1 MPLKTLLIL
10 HAASL
15 IAFAQA
21 HSYTQSEIEEGIRRY
36 RISCI
41 GCHGGDGASV
51 TGIDLARGKF
61 RRVSSDEEIVSVIV
75 NGIPGTAMPPTQ
87 IPPIRAYAV
96 VAFLRNMNSPN
107 GAKSIGAA
115 RGDEKRG
122 KDLFAGKGGC
132 ANCHRIRGFGGR
144 SGPDLSEAW
153 LILRPIE
160 IETAMLDPDADYL
173 QFARPFRV
181 VTKDGGISTGLLLN
195 QDTFSVQILDSN
207 GDLSYFPRNELRES
221 GPAKSPM
228 PSYRGKLDAQELADL
243 IAYVGAQRGAQ

>member
-1 MPLKTLLIL
+1 VLPKTLLIL

-21 HSYTQSEIEEGIRRY
+21 HSYSQGEIEEGIRRY

-61 RRVSSDEEIVSVIV
+61 RRVSSDEEIVDVIV

-87 IPPIRAYAV
+87 IPPIRAYAI
-96 VAFLRNMNSPN
+96 VAFLRSMNSPN
-107 GAKSIGAA
+107 GAKSIAAA
-115 RGDEKRG
+115 RGDGTRG

-132 ANCHRIRGFGGR
+132 AQCHRIRGSGGR
-144 SGPDLSEAW
+144 SGPDLSEAG
-153 LILRPIE
+153 LTLRPIE

-173 QFARPFRV
+173 LLGKPFRV
-181 VTKDGGISTGLLLN
+181 VATDGRITSGLLLN
-195 QDTFSVQILDSN
+195 QDTFSVQILDSK
-207 GDLSYFPRNELRES
+207 GDLRSYPRNELRES

-228 PSYRGKLDAQELADL
+228 PSYRGKLDPQELADL

>member
-1 MPLKTLLIL
+1 VPPKTLLIL

-51 TGIDLARGKF
+51 TGVDLARGKF
-61 RRVSSDEEIVSVIV
+61 RRVSSDEEIVDVIV

-87 IPPIRAYAV
+87 IPPIRAYAI

-107 GAKSIGAA
+107 GAKSIAAA

-122 KDLFAGKGGC
+122 KALFDGKGGC
-132 ANCHRIRGFGGR
+132 VQCHRIGGFGGR
-144 SGPDLSEAW
+144 SGPDLSEAG
-153 LILRPIE
+153 LVLRPIE

-173 QFARPFRV
+173 LFAKPFRV
-181 VTKDGGISTGLLLN
+181 VTKDGGVAAGLLLN
-195 QDTFSVQILDSN
+195 QDTFSVQILDSK
-207 GDLSYFPRNELRES
+207 GDLRSYSKSELREF
-221 GPAKSPM
+221 GPSKSPM
-228 PSYRGKLDAQELADL
+228 PSYRGKIDPQELAD
-243 IAYVGAQRGAQ
+243 IVAYIGAQRGAQ